1 MLKIKILPRTTSAL
15 PRTTSALPRT
25 TSALPR
31 TTSVLPRTTSAL
43 PKAFYEFF
51 IKIIFIFM
59 LFKHNKYK
67 FQINR
72 LFHA

>member
-1 MLKIKILPRTTSAL
+1 
-15 PRTTSALPRT
+15 
-25 TSALPR
+25 
-31 TTSVLPRTTSAL
+31 L